1 MRGDDNIILMSDV
14 VDSHDFD
21 GKELMDKF
29 QELVKFTN
37 QIFYDS
43 ILSPLTITLG
53 DEFQGVVDKLSSA
66 IAMIF
71 TMEELIV
78 ENEWEFK
85 LRYVIVEGKIDTEIN
100 KESAHKMLGEGLTKA
115 RKKLEEMK
123 KESTRFY
130 VSLANEQMTSYLLKT
145 FKLAQHF
152 IDSWQPKDRATV
164 SGFLNGLDYKELAK
178 KLGKDDSSV
187 WRRSKSLAIEE
198 YQTCKSLVEELII
211 TNQ

>member
-1 MRGDDNIILMSDV
+1 MDYIILMADV
-14 VDSHDFD
+14 VDSHNFE

-37 QIFYDS
+37 RIFYDA

-53 DEFQGVVDKLSSA
+53 DEFQSVINRPSSA
-66 IAMIF
+66 VAIVFA
-71 TMEELIV
+71 MEEWII
-78 ENEWEFK
+78 ENEWNFK

-100 KESAHKMLGEGLTKA
+100 RKSAHEMLGEGLTTA
-115 RKKLEEMK
+115 RKRLGDMK
-123 KESTRFY
+123 KESNRFF
-130 VSLANEQMTSYLLKT
+130 VSLKHELRSSSLLKV
-145 FKLAQHF
+145 FRLAQYF

-187 WRRSKSLAIEE
+187 WRRRKSLAIGE
-198 YQTCKSLVEELII
+198 YQTCKSLMEELI
-211 TNQ
+211 NG

>member
-1 MRGDDNIILMSDV
+1 MNHIILMADV

-21 GKELMDKF
+21 GQALMNRF

-37 QIFYDS
+37 QIFNQS

-53 DEFQGVVDKLSSA
+53 DEFQGVVDTPSNA
-66 IAMIF
+66 INMVFA
-71 TMEELIV
+71 MEEWIL

-100 KESAHKMLGEGLTKA
+100 RDSAHEMLGEGLTLA
-115 RKKLEEMK
+115 RRKLGEMK
-123 KESTRFY
+123 KDPVRFF
-130 VSLANEQMTSYLLKT
+130 VSLKDKQQSSALQKALRLS
-145 FKLAQHF
+145 QHF
-152 IDSWQPKDRATV
+152 IDGWQPKDRSTV

-187 WRRSKSLAIEE
+187 WRRRKSLAIEE
-198 YQTCKSLVEELII
+198 YQTCKALIDDLI
-211 TNQ
+211 HG